1 MGKKHS
7 SHHIK
12 NCGARV
18 SLLSKTVVSKEK
30 SSHPPTNALS
40 VVQDVELVNEL
51 IHAIAGLGD
60 GAQIGHEAHIITLLQ
75 GGKKAKKLDRHSKQ
89 QHLIT

>member
-1 MGKKHS
+1 M
-7 SHHIK
+7 
-12 NCGARV
+12 
-18 SLLSKTVVSKEK
+18 VSKEK

-40 VVQDVELVNEL
+40 VVQDVELVNKL

-75 GGKKAKKLDRHSKQ
+75 GGKKSQEVRQTFKTAAFDHLGPSKSNQ
-89 QHLIT
+89 LTTLMYKYHFNLMS